1 MMTMVGE
8 LFAFSFWLF
17 APHKVMLNLFQHLT
31 VFSEEIPN
39 RVRDDIMVNTY

>member
-1 MMTMVGE
+1 MTMVGE

-31 VFSEEIPN
+31 ESHYKPFIASL
-39 RVRDDIMVNTY
+39 